1 MNENINNI
9 IITGGCGFIGSHMVE
24 HFIKNTNDNIIVIDK
39 LSYSSNGFERLR
51 DTGLI
56 DNKRV
61 KIFTCDLV
69 NEISDGLMKE
79 FGDVNY
85 IIHLAA
91 ESDVNKSI
99 KNPVPFVLNNIHS
112 TLNILEYARKCK
124 NLKRFIYF
132 STDECYGPCYKGQAD
147 FTENDKHHSTNPYS
161 ASKSGGEQLS
171 IAYENTYKLP
181 IITVN
186 VMNVIGERQYV
197 EKFIPKC
204 IKYILSG
211 DTIDIHCDKNFI
223 SGSRG
228 YIHGRN
234 VSAAILFLLKNGTV
248 GELYHITGETEVTNL
263 EMAQFISSVIGIDLK
278 YKMVDSVIDR
288 PGHDLRYALDGT
300 KLFNLGFKQPVNFF
314 DSLRKTIEWTLKN
327 TKWLKE

>member
-1 MNENINNI
+1 MTENINNI

-69 NEISDGLMKE
+69 NEISDGLVKE

-112 TLNILEYARKCK
+112 TLNILEYARKCP
-124 NLKRFIYF
+124 NLKKFIYF
-132 STDECYGPCYKGQAD
+132 STDECYGPCYKGQPD
-147 FTENDKHHSTNPYS
+147 FTELDKHHSTNPYS

-186 VMNVIGERQYV
+186 VMNVMGERQYV

-204 IKYILSG
+204 VKYILNG
-211 DTIDIHCDKNFI
+211 ETIDIHCDKNFV

-234 VSAAILFLLKNGTV
+234 VSAAILFLLNNGTV

-263 EMAQFISSVIGIDLK
+263 DMAKFISSVIGIDLK
-278 YKMVDSVIDR
+278 YKMVDSVVDR

-300 KLFNLGFKQPVNFF
+300 KLFNLGFKQPVNFY

-327 TKWLKE
+327 QKWLKE

>member
-1 MNENINNI
+1 MTEQINNI

-69 NEISDGLMKE
+69 NEISDGLVKE

-112 TLNILEYARKCK
+112 TLNILEYARKCT
-124 NLKRFIYF
+124 NLKKFIYF
-132 STDECYGPCYKGQAD
+132 STDECYGPCYRGQPD
-147 FTENDKHHSTNPYS
+147 FTELDRHNSTNPYS

-186 VMNVIGERQYV
+186 VMNVMGERQYV

-204 IKYILSG
+204 VKYILNG
-211 DTIDIHCDKNFI
+211 ETIDIHCDKNFI

-234 VSAAILFLLKNGTV
+234 VSAAILFLLNNGTV

-263 EMAQFISSVIGIDLK
+263 DMAKFISSVIGIDLK
-278 YKMVDSVIDR
+278 YKMVDSVVDR

-300 KLFNLGFKQPVNFF
+300 KLFNLGFKQPVNFY

-327 TKWLKE
+327 QKWLEE